1 MKIQPISEAD
11 LHAYVDGQ
19 LGPDARA
26 LVEAHLLENAE
37 DAARVAAYKAQNAA
51 LAHALGPVL
60 DEALPKRLMPKH
72 RPLQASTSRQVR
84 VAMVAS
90 IAFAVGGFAGA
101 GGLHLLSDHSTFVS
115 HIVGTHEASV
125 GASVARA
132 AIEAHLV
139 FMPEVLHPVEV
150 RASDSSHLLHWL
162 SKRLGYP
169 MALPDLT
176 EQGFSLIGGRLLAG
190 PQGPAALFMFETG
203 SGLRLTLYCGR
214 VKPVADS
221 AFRFTQTDGL
231 GTIYWTA
238 DNIGFAVTAPLERG
252 TLQKLAEL
260 FFTAM
265 EQEPKQPT

>member
-1 MKIQPISEAD
+1 MNIQPISEAD

-19 LGPDARA
+19 LSADARA
-26 LVEAHLLENAE
+26 QVEAHLSENAE
-37 DAARVAAYKAQNAA
+37 DAARVAAYEAQNACLAQA
-51 LAHALGPVL
+51 LDPVL
-60 DEALPKRLMPKH
+60 EEPLPKRLVPKH
-72 RPLQASTSRQVR
+72 GLLQAVRPRQFR
-84 VAMVAS
+84 GALVAS
-90 IAFAVGGFAGA
+90 IAFAAGILTGVA
-101 GGLHLLSDHSTFVS
+101 GLSLFDHRSSFVLQD
-115 HIVGTHEASV
+115 VGT
-125 GASVARA
+125 GVARA

-150 RASDSSHLLHWL
+150 RGNDSSHLLHWL

-169 MALPDLT
+169 MALPDLKA
-176 EQGFSLIGGRLLAG
+176 QGFSLVGGRLLSGA
-190 PQGPAALFMFETG
+190 QGPAALFMFETG

-221 AFRFTQTDGL
+221 AFRFTQTDGIR
-231 GTIYWTA
+231 TIYWTA

-260 FFTAM
+260 FFAAM